1 MMKERFIIKKMDRY
15 IIYDKYT
22 EMNMDEVATLEEAE
36 KEKKKCEKKYGKEY
50 KEYGVK
56 NENKRY

>member
-15 IIYDKYT
+15 IIYDKYKK
-22 EMNMDEVATLEEAE
+22 MNMDEVAILEEAE
-36 KEKKKCEKKYGKEY
+36 KEKKKYEKKYGKKY
-50 KEYGVK
+50 NEYGVK